1 MEIFL
6 LILLVTI
13 LIASYL
19 LFNVRAGKKQ
29 TNRDDRIKWRH

>member
-6 LILLVTI
+6 LILLVFI
-13 LIASYL
+13 LVASYL

-29 TNRDDRIKWRH
+29 TDRENRIKWRH